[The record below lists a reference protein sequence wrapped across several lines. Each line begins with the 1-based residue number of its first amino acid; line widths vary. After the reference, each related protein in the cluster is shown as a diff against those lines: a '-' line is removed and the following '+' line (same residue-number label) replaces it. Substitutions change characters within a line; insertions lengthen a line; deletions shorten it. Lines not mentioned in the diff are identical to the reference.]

1 MAAVSARSGSIV
13 TINSSLY
20 AAAMTPLSAQRSSSI
35 LSPQSARRGSTVG
48 TSGIQ
53 ACGSATPRGA
63 LGTGGRGNMGPNGV
77 LPTLLPRAVVAN
89 PFNFGIVEKGSMP
102 TLPPLNN
109 VFSGFTS
116 ISGQLNSVQGADKSV
131 GLETELIT
139 KRRHL
144 RHSSVTIIDPAMAA
158 AINIMPQ

>member
-13 TINSSLY
+13 TLNSSLY

-53 ACGSATPRGA
+53 ARGSATPRGA
-63 LGTGGRGNMGPNGV
+63 LGTGGRGNMGPSCV
-77 LPTLLPRAVVAN
+77 LPTLMPRTAVSN

-116 ISGQLNSVQGADKSV
+116 ISGQFSSVPVAESSV
-131 GLETELIT
+131 GSETELIT

-144 RHSSVTIIDPAMAA
+144 RHSSVTIIDPALAA
-158 AINIMPQ
+158 AINVMP